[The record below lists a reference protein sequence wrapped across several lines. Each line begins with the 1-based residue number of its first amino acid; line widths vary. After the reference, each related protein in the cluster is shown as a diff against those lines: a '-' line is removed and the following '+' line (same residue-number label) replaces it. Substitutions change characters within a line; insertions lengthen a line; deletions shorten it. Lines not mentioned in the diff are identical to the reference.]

1 MLTYNN
7 LNFAKH
13 EKELSNASLE
23 NAGSFHGYYK
33 ATKRGFY
40 LFDLKNELRAFIR
53 TVKEPML
60 MSATKMVDG
69 KTWYSYTGTLDEIWL
84 KIREKNGDRIVSYI
98 DEQNLIKDI
107 KHV

>member
-1 MLTYNN
+1 
-7 LNFAKH
+7 
-13 EKELSNASLE
+13 
-23 NAGSFHGYYK
+23 
-33 ATKRGFY
+33 
-40 LFDLKNELRAFIR
+40 
-53 TVKEPML
+53 ML